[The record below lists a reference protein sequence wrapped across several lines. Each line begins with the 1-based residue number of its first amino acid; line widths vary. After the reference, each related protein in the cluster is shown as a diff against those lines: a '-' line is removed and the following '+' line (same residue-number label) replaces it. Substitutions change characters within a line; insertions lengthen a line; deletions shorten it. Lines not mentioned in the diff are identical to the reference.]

1 YKITGVL
8 GSLPIHEV
16 RLSGRVENGQHQL
29 QWNIVSDEAITEQ
42 VLESSPD
49 GRTFQALTTVSNN
62 RYSYAPARSGI
73 MYYRLKVI
81 SAANQMVYSNV
92 ISLKAGNEKNYRLS
106 TLVNNE
112 ISIQSFTQYQYRLVD
127 LNGRTLKTGIL
138 PAGVQTIPVSH
149 LSAGMYVLQLID
161 QNTLYAERI
170 IKQ

>member
-1 YKITGVL
+1 MMMMMTIMKFCA
-8 GSLPIHEV
+8 
-16 RLSGRVENGQHQL
+16 GQTDAL
-29 QWNIVSDEAITEQ
+29 RSARTELEGGDVVS
-42 VLESSPD
+42 
-49 GRTFQALTTVSNN
+49 
-62 RYSYAPARSGI
+62 
-73 MYYRLKVI
+73 KVI